1 MLRTMRNDF
10 KKYSWTLWLVILAFV
25 GGFILTDAFSGKSQ
39 GKQDIIHYQRI
50 SKSLFKVTE
59 KSGNFILRLLQ
70 IILLDVFL

>member
-39 GKQDIIHYQRI
+39 GKTGLIYVDDELMVRGEE
-50 SKSLFKVTE
+50 F
-59 KSGNFILRLLQ
+59 
-70 IILLDVFL
+70 